1 MDYKIK
7 LKSTI
12 IKPYSNKNINKNPL
26 NKNPLNKNPLNHFM
40 SIYFNNKTTPS
51 VYESIV
57 KHL

>member
-7 LKSTI
+7 VKSNI
-12 IKPYSNKNINKNPL
+12 IKPYSNKNPL

-40 SIYFNNKTTPS
+40 SIYFNNKITPS

-57 KHL
+57 KQL

>member
-12 IKPYSNKNINKNPL
+12 IKPYSNKNINKF
-26 NKNPLNKNPLNHFM
+26 PLNKNPLNHFM